1 MTMFVKKMFSSFGI
15 WQYLSSGTFS
25 NKALFWDVG
34 MAPISG
40 EILFGVKN
48 GDVCQDDV
56 LKWRDLVSGLENG
69 NSCQS
74 GVFKWGDF
82 VLRLENGNAA
92 QAA

>member
-1 MTMFVKKMFSSFGI
+1 MRCFQARLSFGF
-15 WQYLSSGTFS
+15 WQYLSICKFS
-25 NKALFWDVG
+25 SKASFRDVG

-40 EILFGVKN
+40 ENLFGVKN
-48 GDVCQDDV
+48 GNVCQDDV

>member
-1 MTMFVKKMFSSFGI
+1 MGFGSILSICTFSS
-15 WQYLSSGTFS
+15 
-25 NKALFWDVG
+25 KASFRDVG
-34 MAPISG
+34 MATISG